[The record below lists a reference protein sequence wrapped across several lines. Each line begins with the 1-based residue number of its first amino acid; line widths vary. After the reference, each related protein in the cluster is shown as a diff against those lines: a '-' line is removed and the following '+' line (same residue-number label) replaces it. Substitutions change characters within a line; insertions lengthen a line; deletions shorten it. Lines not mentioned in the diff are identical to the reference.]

1 MEKTQNTRIKNTNI
15 SSEWKLQPR
24 CMVGTRSPAYVN
36 TGHISPCCWV
46 DGISTQKED
55 GYKALF
61 TNDMKLEN
69 LNRVEEVFSS
79 EAWID
84 FFLMLKT
91 DPQSAPNICWKH
103 CGDFT
108 GDPNS
113 KTPMRDQ
120 VKTEEYNQL
129 KKKYDINYA
138 RNRCVDGL
146 SARLTKKDD
155 L

>member
-69 LNRVEEVFSS
+69 LNSVDEVFSS

-84 FFLMLKT
+84 FFLMLKKLLF
-91 DPQSAPNICWKH
+91 DY
-103 CGDFT
+103 D
-108 GDPNS
+108 
-113 KTPMRDQ
+113 
-120 VKTEEYNQL
+120 YNQM
-129 KKKYDINYA
+129 KKYFFL
-138 RNRCVDGL
+138 NRL
-146 SARLTKKDD
+146 FLNFF
-155 L
+155 

>member
-1 MEKTQNTRIKNTNI
+1 MIVSGDIILFSKASAIVNVLNI
-15 SSEWKLQPR
+15 
-24 CMVGTRSPAYVN
+24 
-36 TGHISPCCWV
+36 
-46 DGISTQKED
+46 
-55 GYKALF
+55 
-61 TNDMKLEN
+61 
-69 LNRVEEVFSS
+69 
-79 EAWID
+79 
-84 FFLMLKT
+84 
-91 DPQSAPNICWKH
+91 
-103 CGDFT
+103 
-108 GDPNS
+108 DPNS

>member
-1 MEKTQNTRIKNTNI
+1 MSTFDLN
-15 SSEWKLQPR
+15 S
-24 CMVGTRSPAYVN
+24 
-36 TGHISPCCWV
+36 V
-46 DGISTQKED
+46 D
-55 GYKALF
+55 
-61 TNDMKLEN
+61 
-69 LNRVEEVFSS
+69 EVFSS